1 MVREAKREELMEILE
16 LYLHLHETSIPKQ
29 DDHLEKVWDQ
39 IMSDENHHI
48 IVNEV
53 DGRIVSS
60 CVCVVVPNLTRSLR
74 PYALVENVVTH
85 EDYRKRGYAGQCLEY
100 AKGLAEKENCTRLM
114 LLTGSKDPQTFR
126 FYENAGYNR
135 GDKTAFVQWLGE
147 PVKRRHK

>member
-16 LYLHLHETSIPKQ
+16 LYLQLHETRIPEQ
-29 DDHLEKVWDQ
+29 NEQLDEIWNQ

-60 CVCVVVPNLTRSLR
+60 CVCVIIPNLTRSLR

-85 EDYRKRGYAGQCLEY
+85 EDHRKKGYAGQCLEY
-100 AKGLAEKENCTRLM
+100 AKVIAEKKNCTRLM
-114 LLTGSKDPQTFR
+114 LLTGSKDPETFR